1 VNGGLSWQ
9 ALILTLIASLPGIY
23 GIWSGRRKARAE
35 AGKAVIEAESV
46 ARTTTR
52 EEYQVLYG
60 EMRAQLEDARRGWSA
75 CRSECT
81 SLRISLDL
89 EEQKTEVL
97 EKKVW
102 ETTQIAE
109 ALATKVEGLSKDLEH
124 ERQEREALQRI
135 VDRRRS
141 GGGR

>member
-1 VNGGLSWQ
+1 MNGFRWEGLVL
-9 ALILTLIASLPGIY
+9 ALIASLPGIY

-46 ARTTTR
+46 ARTATR

-60 EMRAQLEDARRGWSA
+60 EMRAQLEDARRGWAA

-109 ALATKVEGLSKDLEH
+109 ALATKVEGLSKDLEEERH
-124 ERQEREALQRI
+124 ERQALQRI
-135 VDRRRS
+135 VDRRRPS
-141 GGGR
+141 GGK